1 MDRSGRRI
9 MMNEQTGWHFS
20 VTIPI
25 KDKKE
30 AFKELTKVEIIDELL
45 NSCVPS
51 YKDTEKE

>member
-1 MDRSGRRI
+1 MGRSGRRI